1 MTATPAILPQWRD
14 LPVYWDWNFRLLI
27 CESCGFALGPNQ
39 ASSHFWEKHQVSVEQ
54 RHGLTE
60 YLRQHDF
67 QEPASVAPRP
77 RGASEH
83 PALRTYNG
91 LACRLC
97 ETYYTINLD
106 NLLKHLRHQHP
117 DRPRSSRRA
126 VDQLYDDVYLQTW
139 NRQLYWI
146 ISRGG
151 RTLRLAQERS
161 TYDHLQALQERE
173 RTRHAAIQAAT
184 VQDSGIATRSFESL
198 RPWIERTGWEQ
209 TYDGLHRDLLRRLT
223 EMPLL
228 YDSCQDHRLW
238 SSPGEADL
246 VSPAADERV
255 IWRIAHAVDSMLD
268 RCEETMRHT
277 GRPILCWLRTLQLSP
292 YYPKPFVF
300 LARSAST
307 SRYRRIWKRFIVFLF
322 RCFRLGAEVCRTRLR
337 IKFRRKQWDVIRLI
351 WTFAS
356 DCSVSSSLGPEP
368 LHPRSRRSQQWDDHV
383 DSMSGSD
390 AAGESSK
397 DDLDEE
403 WDQPDDTESDS
414 EDVTT
419 DDLDNEA
426 REGAGAAESTNHLST
441 DLLPPPSL
449 EKLFQLNII
458 FLTDEFTDGQPL
470 SSLLVYFSRIL
481 GFSPDA
487 QSFQPAKS
495 FTPHLSALIYIQQL
509 LFLEYALPYRDYP
522 MIGWNRRPRRYHLDR
537 LNPIRSRY
545 MIAGALTPLAEF

>member
-139 NRQLYWI
+139 NRQPYWI

-228 YDSCQDHRLW
+228 YNSCQDHRLW

-255 IWRIAHAVDSMLD
+255 IWRITHAVDSILD
-268 RCEETMRHT
+268 HCEETMRHT
-277 GRPILCWLRTLQLSP
+277 
-292 YYPKPFVF
+292 
-300 LARSAST
+300 ARSAST
-307 SRYRRIWKRFIVFLF
+307 SRYRQIWKRFMVFLF

-337 IKFRRKQWDVIRLI
+337 IKFWRKQWDVIRSI
-351 WTFAS
+351 WTFTS

-368 LHPRSRRSQQWDDHV
+368 LHPRSRRSQRWDDHV

-390 AAGESSK
+390 AAGESSE
-397 DDLDEE
+397 DNLDEE

-441 DLLPPPSL
+441 DLLPPPGL

-458 FLTDEFTDGQPL
+458 FLTDKFTDRQPS
-470 SSLLVYFSRIL
+470 SSLLVYFNGIL

-487 QSFQPAKS
+487 
-495 FTPHLSALIYIQQL
+495 
-509 LFLEYALPYRDYP
+509 
-522 MIGWNRRPRRYHLDR
+522 
-537 LNPIRSRY
+537 
-545 MIAGALTPLAEF
+545 

>member
-39 ASSHFWEKHQVSVEQ
+39 ASSHFWGKHQVSVEQ

-292 YYPKPFVF
+292 CYPKPFVF

-307 SRYRRIWKRFIVFLF
+307 SRYRRIWKRFMVFLF
-322 RCFRLGAEVCRTRLR
+322 RCFRLGAE
-337 IKFRRKQWDVIRLI
+337 
-351 WTFAS
+351 
-356 DCSVSSSLGPEP
+356 
-368 LHPRSRRSQQWDDHV
+368 WDDHV

-495 FTPHLSALIYIQQL
+495 FTPHLSALIYI
-509 LFLEYALPYRDYP
+509 
-522 MIGWNRRPRRYHLDR
+522 
-537 LNPIRSRY
+537 
-545 MIAGALTPLAEF
+545 